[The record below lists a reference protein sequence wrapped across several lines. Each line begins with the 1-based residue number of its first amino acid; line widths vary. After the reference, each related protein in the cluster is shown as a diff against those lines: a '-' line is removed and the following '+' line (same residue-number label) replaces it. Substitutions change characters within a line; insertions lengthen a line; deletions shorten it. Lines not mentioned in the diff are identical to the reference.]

1 MIIDTKKTVSITT
14 FNQKLSNVLKDV
26 KEKQKDIIVM
36 KRNKP
41 EFVIMD
47 FAEYER
53 IKTVLLLH
61 ETNAIMEEYDKALK
75 ELAK

>member
-1 MIIDTKKTVSITT
+1 MLIDTNKAVSITT
-14 FNQKLSNVLKDV
+14 FNQKLSSILKDV
-26 KEKQKDIIVM
+26 KEKKDIVIM

-53 IKTVLLLH
+53 IKTAFLLH
-61 ETNAIMEEYDKALK
+61 EADSVMEEYDKALK